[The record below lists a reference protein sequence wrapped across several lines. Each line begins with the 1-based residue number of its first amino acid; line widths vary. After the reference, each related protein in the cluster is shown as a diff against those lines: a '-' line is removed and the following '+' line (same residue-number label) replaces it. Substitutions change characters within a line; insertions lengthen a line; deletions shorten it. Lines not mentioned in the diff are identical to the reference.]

1 MLTNAANMKGGE
13 VETNKQT
20 FTVDKNNHILL
31 HARRRRVL
39 LILKA
44 HMFLAWFC

>member
-1 MLTNAANMKGGE
+1 MCYLLCGE

-20 FTVDKNNHILL
+20 FTADKNNHVLL
-31 HARRRRVL
+31 SARIRRVL

-44 HMFLAWFC
+44 HMFLA